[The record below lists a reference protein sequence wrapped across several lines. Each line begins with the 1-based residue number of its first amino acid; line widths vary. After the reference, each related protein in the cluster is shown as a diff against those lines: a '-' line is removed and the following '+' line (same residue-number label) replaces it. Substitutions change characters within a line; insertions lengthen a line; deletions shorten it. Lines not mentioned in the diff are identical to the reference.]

1 VPLFFLAQSA
11 AAAATSTGQDTG
23 VAAIIISGITAVSG
37 IILAIVRRGGPK
49 NAVTAKTV
57 TSHGATLTEH
67 GKTLSENRALLD
79 EHGVRLDDLEQR
91 IEATDP
97 DVQSRNDRLTKLEHE
112 MAAERAAREA
122 RREAQAT
129 ADTTLAV
136 AFARLDESLKNI
148 KSQMESQNGN
158 GRRSR

>member
-1 VPLFFLAQSA
+1 MPFFALAEA

-23 VAAIIISGITAVSG
+23 IAAIIISGITAISG
-37 IILAIVRRGGPK
+37 IILALVKRGGPK

-67 GKTLSENRALLD
+67 GKTLSEHTAMLS
-79 EHGVRLDDLEQR
+79 EHGVRLDELEQL

-97 DVQSRNDRLTKLEHE
+97 DVQSRNDRIAKLEQE
-112 MAAERAAREA
+112 MAQERAAREQ

-129 ADTTLAV
+129 ADTNLAV

-148 KSQMESQNGN
+148 KAQVESHNGN

>member
-1 VPLFFLAQSA
+1 VPFFALAEA

-23 VAAIIISGITAVSG
+23 IAAIVISGITAISG
-37 IILAIVRRGGPK
+37 IILALVKRGGPK

-67 GKTLSENRALLD
+67 G
-79 EHGVRLDDLEQR
+79 VRLDELEQL

-97 DVQSRNDRLTKLEHE
+97 DVQSRNDRITKLEQE
-112 MAAERAAREA
+112 MAQERAAREQ
-122 RREAQAT
+122 RRETQAT
-129 ADTTLAV
+129 ADTNLAV

-148 KSQMESQNGN
+148 KAQVESHNGN